1 LNKEV
6 RLNKPI
12 FIGQNVLDQSKIV
25 MYDFYY
31 NFIMQKFNPD
41 NVKLLMTDTDSLV
54 LYIKNEDPYEVML
67 QNKSV
72 FDMSEYPKDSRLHDP
87 TNKCDCKI

>member
-1 LNKEV
+1 
-6 RLNKPI
+6 
-12 FIGQNVLDQSKIV
+12 

-31 NFIMQKFNPD
+31 NFIMKKFNPD

-67 QNKSV
+67 SNYIGTWS
-72 FDMSEYPKDSRLHDP
+72 
-87 TNKCDCKI
+87 

>member
-1 LNKEV
+1 MKT
-6 RLNKPI
+6 
-12 FIGQNVLDQSKIV
+12 
-25 MYDFYY
+25 
-31 NFIMQKFNPD
+31 FNPD

-72 FDMSEYPKDSRLHDP
+72 FDMSEYPKGKRLHDCYYVGKSEFCMSVLYRFLA
-87 TNKCDCKI
+87 TNSLFTSQHLLYQITSL